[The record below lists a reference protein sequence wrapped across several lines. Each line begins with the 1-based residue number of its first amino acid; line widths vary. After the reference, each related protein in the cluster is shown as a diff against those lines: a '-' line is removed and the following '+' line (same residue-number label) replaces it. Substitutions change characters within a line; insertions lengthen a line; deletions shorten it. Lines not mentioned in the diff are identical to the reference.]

1 MIEGAENREQASEE
15 ENGFWL
21 ATAVQNNFYSSGKK
35 ALPFLSYKE
44 LLNASFQR
52 KEKTPQDLLKINDCS

>member
-21 ATAVQNNFYSSGKK
+21 ATAV
-35 ALPFLSYKE
+35 
-44 LLNASFQR
+44 
-52 KEKTPQDLLKINDCS
+52 